1 MVKLGTAILTA
12 MLRDLRSNLA
22 LGDTTF
28 LINLSNQPH
37 LPCVGIAHNNYLVIA
52 FTKLDEALPRAD
64 WCLFAEA
71 IVLVVAAIRNVDFS
85 HHNRLLV
92 LTTYSTGHGV
102 TGACTLARR
111 YDPVSQAPR
120 GRRQALGKWI

>member
-1 MVKLGTAILTA
+1 M
-12 MLRDLRSNLA
+12 S
-22 LGDTTF
+22 DTTF

-37 LPCVGIAHNNYLVIA
+37 LPSVGIAHNNYLVIA

-71 IVLVVAAIRNVDFS
+71 IVLVVAAIENVSDFS

-111 YDPVSQAPR
+111 YEPVSQAPR
-120 GRRQALGKWI
+120 GQRQALGKGI